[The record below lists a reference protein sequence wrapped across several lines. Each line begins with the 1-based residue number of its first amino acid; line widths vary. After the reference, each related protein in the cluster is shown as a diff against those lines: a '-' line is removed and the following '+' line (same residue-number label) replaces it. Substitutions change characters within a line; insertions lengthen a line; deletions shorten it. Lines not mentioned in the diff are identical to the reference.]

1 MKVKDSYHEYSLQT
15 REGKRQLLYDCQICD
30 RKFKNELDR
39 DRHMMVHGSER
50 PFGCELCDHGCT
62 KFQALQAHVRKHPFL
77 YVCAAC
83 QQKFVSSV
91 RLKAHLKEA
100 HPESE
105 EAAGFSESINSS
117 FCLLEPGDDIKREML
132 RQDEIRM
139 AEELSL
145 LNAQQEEEEALAGG
159 PSEEEEEAL
168 AGNPS
173 EEQEEGEGEE
183 QEEGLGEG
191 EEQGEGLGEGE
202 EQVVPDPGPEEQT
215 VETCVLNQPAQETET
230 LQDRTEPI
238 SPEQTQTAS
247 KGTTQEVIREERPDK
262 TLVEEDKPHG
272 ENNVIVAEQDTLV
285 EKPSGKEESMGHQQH
300 PEEDKGSSS
309 TSQGHVEETLRSL
322 VLIQG
327 EVIGQTNASAGPQG
341 EDGTTEERSAF
352 QQILDKLQKRQLN
365 MVVFDRI
372 RKVYG
377 DLECE
382 YCGKNISRKY
392 IDIEI
397 ILF

>member
-105 EAAGFSESINSS
+105 EAVGFSESINSS

-145 LNAQQEEEEALAGG
+145 LNAQQEEEEAFTG
-159 PSEEEEEAL
+159 
-168 AGNPS
+168 
-173 EEQEEGEGEE
+173 
-183 QEEGLGEG
+183 
-191 EEQGEGLGEGE
+191 
-202 EQVVPDPGPEEQT
+202 DPGAYTQ
-215 VETCVLNQPAQETET
+215 LRAQET
-230 LQDRTEPI
+230 D
-238 SPEQTQTAS
+238 AY
-247 KGTTQEVIREERPDK
+247 
-262 TLVEEDKPHG
+262 LVWRLG
-272 ENNVIVAEQDTLV
+272 L
-285 EKPSGKEESMGHQQH
+285 EKK
-300 PEEDKGSSS
+300 
-309 TSQGHVEETLRSL
+309 
-322 VLIQG
+322 
-327 EVIGQTNASAGPQG
+327 
-341 EDGTTEERSAF
+341 
-352 QQILDKLQKRQLN
+352 
-365 MVVFDRI
+365 
-372 RKVYG
+372 
-377 DLECE
+377 
-382 YCGKNISRKY
+382 
-392 IDIEI
+392 
-397 ILF
+397 

>member
-1 MKVKDSYHEYSLQT
+1 
-15 REGKRQLLYDCQICD
+15 
-30 RKFKNELDR
+30 
-39 DRHMMVHGSER
+39 
-50 PFGCELCDHGCT
+50 
-62 KFQALQAHVRKHPFL
+62 
-77 YVCAAC
+77 
-83 QQKFVSSV
+83 
-91 RLKAHLKEA
+91 
-100 HPESE
+100 
-105 EAAGFSESINSS
+105 
-117 FCLLEPGDDIKREML
+117 
-132 RQDEIRM
+132 
-139 AEELSL
+139 
-145 LNAQQEEEEALAGG
+145 
-159 PSEEEEEAL
+159 
-168 AGNPS
+168 
-173 EEQEEGEGEE
+173 
-183 QEEGLGEG
+183 
-191 EEQGEGLGEGE
+191 
-202 EQVVPDPGPEEQT
+202 
-215 VETCVLNQPAQETET
+215 
-230 LQDRTEPI
+230 
-238 SPEQTQTAS
+238 
-247 KGTTQEVIREERPDK
+247 
-262 TLVEEDKPHG
+262 
-272 ENNVIVAEQDTLV
+272 
-285 EKPSGKEESMGHQQH
+285 MGHQQH